1 MNKMPNFFIVGAA
14 RSGTT
19 SLDRY
24 LSQHPEIYMAP
35 RKEVNFFTAE
45 HFPCTGPGDERINRE
60 VIRNKNQYT
69 RLFAG
74 VTAEKAIGES
84 SVFYLCYPGTAERI
98 AQTVPDAG
106 IIMVLRD
113 PVDRA
118 YSAYLHLLRNGR
130 EHLGFEEALCL
141 EEERRQ
147 KGYEP
152 MWWYKELGLYYEQVK
167 RYLDVFG
174 RQCVKVL
181 LYDELFANPTQILH
195 DAFVFLG
202 VKKDVVIDTSLHYN
216 PGGIPKSRIL
226 YRFLDKFIAEPG
238 LLEKRIKSLIPV
250 HLRAV
255 YANKAMRMLLQS
267 VPMDLHLHAQ
277 LKAYFAEDVR
287 KLEDLLHRDLSHWKY
302 QPQVTMKHA
311 KEDAD

>member
-1 MNKMPNFFIVGAA
+1 MPNFFIVGAA

-35 RKEVNFFTAE
+35 RKEVNFFTAD
-45 HFPCTGPGDERINRE
+45 HFPRTGLGDDRINRE
-60 VIRNKNQYT
+60 VIRDKNQYT

-74 VTAEKAIGES
+74 VAEEKAIGES

-113 PVDRA
+113 PADRA
-118 YSAYLHLLRNGR
+118 HSAYLHLLRNGR

-174 RQCVKVL
+174 RRQVKVL
-181 LYDELFANPTQILH
+181 LYDELFANPMQTLR
-195 DAFVFLG
+195 DVFVFLG

-216 PGGIPKSRIL
+216 PGGIPKSRKL
-226 YRFLDKFIAEPG
+226 YTLLDKFIAEPG
-238 LLEKRIKSLIPV
+238 ILEKRIKSLIPSR
-250 HLRAV
+250 LRAV
-255 YANKAMRMLLQS
+255 YANKAMSMLLRPI
-267 VPMDLHLHAQ
+267 PMDPHVHAQ
-277 LKAYFAEDVR
+277 LKAYFAQDVR
-287 KLEDLLHRDLSHWKY
+287 KLGDLLQRDLCHWKY
-302 QPQVTMKHA
+302 QHTGYH
-311 KEDAD
+311 EIR